1 MSVMFEDVTPL
12 RGLQRELEGN
22 RRDLELAYEELQST
36 IDELETTNEELQS
49 ANEELQTTNEELQS
63 TNEELE
69 TMNEELQST
78 NEELETINDE
88 LRDRTGELNSVNEF
102 LEAIL
107 TALGLGVAVLDRQQR
122 VQVWNHR
129 AEELWGLRSDEAVE
143 HHFLSLDIGLPM
155 EQLAPAAARG
165 ARRRRAT
172 AARPWSKAVNRRGR
186 AITCSRHGDAAR
198 APTGRTARRSAARS
212 S

>member
-1 MSVMFEDVTPL
+1 MPLLPSAGPAHGVSIVFEDVS
-12 RGLQRELEGN
+12 RYVALQRELEGN

-36 IDELETTNEELQS
+36 IEELETTNEELQS

-88 LRDRTGELNSVNEF
+88 LRDRTAELNQVNEF

-107 TALGLGVAVLDRQQR
+107 RRSGSASWSSTASSACRSGTTAPRICGAVRP
-122 VQVWNHR
+122 
-129 AEELWGLRSDEAVE
+129 DEAVD
-143 HHFLSLDIGLPM
+143 HHLCRWTSGCRSSGSPARC
-155 EQLAPAAARG
+155 APCWAG
-165 ARRRRAT
+165 AAT
-172 AARPWSKAVNRRGR
+172 ASRRCSKRS
-186 AITCSRHGDAAR
+186 TAA
-198 APTGRTARRSAARS
+198 AARS
-212 S
+212 SAPRRSCRC

>member
-1 MSVMFEDVTPL
+1 MRERRRVLVGEVEFRPPQGESTAPERHGAAARLGAATSRSARWWCSRTSAAAARL
-12 RGLQRELEGN
+12 AGELEAN
-22 RRDLELAYEELQST
+22 RKDLEAAYEELQST

-88 LRDRTGELNSVNEF
+88 LRERTGELNSVNEF

-107 TALGLGVAVLDRQQR
+107 TSLGVAVAVLDRQQR
-122 VQVWNHR
+122 VQVWNR
-129 AEELWGLRSDEAVE
+129 GAEELWGLRA
-143 HHFLSLDIGLPM
+143 GRGGRAALP
-155 EQLAPAAARG
+155 RRSTSG
-165 ARRRRAT
+165 SSRSGWRRRC
-172 AARPWSKAVNRRGR
+172 AR
-186 AITCSRHGDAAR
+186 
-198 APTGRTARRSAARS
+198 
-212 S
+212 